1 MNKKVSHET
10 WMLKAIKQAEK
21 AYSHDEVPIGCV
33 IVKNDFV
40 IGQGYNQVENLND
53 ATAHCEMIAITSA
66 TNYLGD
72 WRLNDCSIYITKEP
86 CIMCFGAITNSR
98 IKNLYYGMQDLTK
111 GYNVK
116 IKDQYLLNTHLEN
129 TKFGIL
135 EDQCRFLVEDFF
147 INKRKKNKK
156 TYK

>member
-10 WMLKAIKQAEK
+10 WMFKAIKQAEK
-21 AYSHDEVPIGCV
+21 AFSCDEVPIGCV
-33 IVKNDFV
+33 IVKDDFI
-40 IGQGYNQVENLND
+40 IGQGYNQVESLND

-66 TNYLGD
+66 ANYLGD
-72 WRLNDCSIYITKEP
+72 WRLNDCSLYVTKEP
-86 CIMCFGAITNSR
+86 CMMCFGAIVNSR
-98 IKNLYYGMQDLTK
+98 IKNLYYGMQDLSK
-111 GYNVK
+111 GYNIK
-116 IKDQYLLNTHLEN
+116 IKDKYLFNTHLQSI
-129 TKFGIL
+129 KFDIL